1 MSTTAQAHLPWLNTG
16 QALVRL
22 YKFHRIGLAS
32 EELLQF
38 CEAGDC
44 SVYLDCTGRSG
55 RLISEPIGGASEEAA
70 TGFGCSRVVSFR
82 SLKRPGPI
90 RVYGEAEGCKSG
102 LVEGEWWLDRE
113 GADFTL
119 LFKRED
125 IDMLAAKISVKPSPL
140 VYTNDAQERAAHDL
154 ERLRQHLEQER
165 AARQAAERRAEQAEA
180 EAEGLRQQL
189 CNVKAA
195 YEALRRQERATQE
208 SPPEIPA
215 TGLTFPYT
223 TKELEAMRAA
233 VAKYWE
239 GYTPDKRQPTQV
251 EIQLELCELL
261 GLERMKNGDPP
272 RKVKALAGAI
282 KPDTLPDA

>member
-125 IDMLAAKISVKPSPL
+125 IDMLAAKISVKPTPL

-180 EAEGLRQQL
+180 EDEGLRQQL
-189 CNVKAA
+189 CNAKSA
-195 YEALRRQERATQE
+195 YEALRRQERTTQE

-215 TGLTFPYT
+215 TGLTFPYA
-223 TKELEAMRAA
+223 TKHLEAMRDAA
-233 VAKYWE
+233 LEYWQQHDRSKPAPY
-239 GYTPDKRQPTQV
+239 G
-251 EIQLELCELL
+251 IQKEVQ
-261 GLERMKNGDPP
+261 KF
-272 RKVKALAGAI
+272 LAGRTGENARKLAELAAAI
-282 KPDTLPDA
+282 KPDDLPKS